1 MDKSFVFLTVVVAV
15 LVLTGTGYS
24 QDTAAD
30 SVTYGT
36 GSDVVDLT
44 SDAVIIKA
52 EPERPRVNI
61 ISDRIKPEFDN
72 INLEKSFM
80 PELLGRSERV
90 EIVDK
95 QETGSET
102 IDIDKTLSR
111 SR

>member
-1 MDKSFVFLTVVVAV
+1 MVRSIVFLTAFLAV
-15 LVLTGTGYS
+15 LALTGTGYS
-24 QDTAAD
+24 QNSSAD
-30 SVTYGT
+30 SVRYGT

-80 PELLGRSERV
+80 PELLGRSERI

-95 QETGSET
+95 KETGSET